1 MTAWTPWEIVR
12 HQVAAW
18 GRVLDTDG
26 RPIAGVQV
34 TLAALPEVSS
44 RRDKGA
50 AAAAEVDREN
60 LNERPDHTL
69 SRADGIFY
77 FLDLP
82 PGHYLLRGVDNHS
95 GAHAEKRVSVTW
107 SREGKVNRVVA
118 DLELSA
124 D

>member
-1 MTAWTPWEIVR
+1 MKAWTTWEIVR

-18 GRVLDTDG
+18 GRVLDADG
-26 RPIAGVQV
+26 KPVAGAQV
-34 TLAALPEVSS
+34 TIAALPEVFS
-44 RRDKGA
+44 RRGKGA
-50 AAAAEVDREN
+50 AGAAEVDREN

-82 PGHYLLRGVDNHS
+82 SGHYLLRGVDSRS
-95 GAHAEKRVSVTW
+95 GAHAEKQVPVTW